1 MFMNAV
7 PYTAKGQLKRY
18 PQFLKIQQQEGYAIL
33 VPCSSQHL
41 SQDLY
46 DCDLNKLTFFDKVL
60 LNIQYGGK
68 VITPVKVM
76 FTKH

>member
-60 LNIQYGGK
+60 LNIHYGGK